1 MSHDCPLTISDDHQL
16 PPSSGTLEQLEVAD
30 ACGGVTT
37 ILTRAQLE
45 QAEMQAGI
53 ALEMLAI
60 PVDRQGKALPE
71 DQMQRLLAKRDEM
84 RSRRDKLRG
93 ARDGAEAALRAA
105 TLVARTTL
113 SQLPRGVQGAT
124 GGSDGRAVYGLH
136 SGDIGIGAGP
146 SALLEVGLAKAEK
159 RALCAAEAA
168 LTTALAQGT
177 AAVLRAAGDGLV
189 PGAEPGEGGAWATVA
204 MRDACMA
211 FADVA
216 KAISLIEIE
225 LGAGLGAAEPTDEP
239 CARPEVS
246 SSRDQHELEAKLAAV
261 GRLMPLGIDR
271 CGRRCWA
278 LPWALPPAPRS
289 DADEGGKGG
298 EGGEG
303 GAGDEGGESGCHEV
317 FVRGGIWITSPE
329 VTGLRRDS
337 HPGAPPD
344 GGGGALRCR
353 EGHVLKRERAMR
365 SLKCDVCSRRIDA
378 GEVAFS
384 CLPCDHDMCL
394 ACGDA
399 LKGAQ
404 RPPPPS
410 NPPPPPQGNPLSSRR
425 VPPASWQWHQT
436 AAGCR
441 SFAASLDRRGYHE
454 RGLQAAVLAYVHG
467 EVGAGPLPH
476 LEAPEADEADE
487 EEVDEAEAEEDE
499 VAARGEEE
507 EEDDDEEVEDAERG
521 VGS

>member
-84 RSRRDKLRG
+84 RSRRDTLRG

-159 RALCAAEAA
+159 RALCAAEAV

-225 LGAGLGAAEPTDEP
+225 LGTVLGATEPTDEP

-246 SSRDQHELEAKLAAV
+246 SSRDQHELEASLAAV

-278 LPWALPPAPRS
+278 LPWALPPAPRLN
-289 DADEGGKGG
+289 AGG
-298 EGGEG
+298 EGGEGDEG
-303 GAGDEGGESGCHEV
+303 GAGDEGGEGGVDGRHEV
-317 FVRGGIWITSPE
+317 FVRGGIWLTSPEVTSPEVSPAE

-378 GEVAFS
+378 GVLAFS

-441 SFAASLDRRGYHE
+441 SLAASLDRRGYHE

-487 EEVDEAEAEEDE
+487 EEVDEAEAE
-499 VAARGEEE
+499 
-507 EEDDDEEVEDAERG
+507 DDDDEVEDAERG